1 MTTLFC
7 KNCGKNLDSDLSFCT
22 ECGSPISQ
30 TKYKKFSLLNLIK
43 RWGKYFIVSII
54 ILLVIA
60 LLYFN
65 FGENNQNTNINFNS
79 PYNQEKIAA
88 SVVNILCPGLKED
101 FSDATG
107 GSGTI
112 ITDDGVVLT
121 NSHII
126 PQNNDEEPLG
136 DFCMVILPDPKTGA
150 ADEIYIGTPV
160 IIPYLSSKYDIA
172 AIAIEEPFVD
182 EEKVVYGSYN
192 KIFPAFDDTGSCFGE
207 VQLGEPVRI
216 FGYPALS
223 GGYSLTITEG
233 IVSSF
238 PGDDLIITSAKISEG
253 NSGGL
258 AIDRNGCMIG
268 IPSMVSADETE
279 SLGVILSMNLIYEFI
294 EKFDALSTLLE

>member
-1 MTTLFC
+1 MATQFC
-7 KNCGKNLDSDLSFCT
+7 KNCGKNIDSGLSFCT
-22 ECGSPISQ
+22 ECGSPIF
-30 TKYKKFSLLNLIK
+30 KPNNRKLSLLSLIK
-43 RWGKYFIVSII
+43 RRGKYFIVSII

-65 FGENNQNTNINFNS
+65 FGKNDQDTNVNFNS
-79 PYNQEKIAA
+79 LYNQEKVAA
-88 SVVNILCPGLKED
+88 SVVNILCPGLKD
-101 FSDATG
+101 DYSDATG

-112 ITDDGVVLT
+112 ISDDGVILT
-121 NSHII
+121 NAHII
-126 PQNNDEEPLG
+126 PQNNDEEPLS

-150 ADEIYIGTPV
+150 ADEIYIGTPF
-160 IIPYLSSKYDIA
+160 IIPSLSSEYDIA
-172 AIAIEEPFVD
+172 VIAIEEPFIDD
-182 EEKVVYGSYN
+182 ENVIHGSYN

-207 VQLGEPVRI
+207 VQLGEPIRI
-216 FGYPALS
+216 FGYPTLS

-258 AIDRNGCMIG
+258 AVDRNGCMIG
-268 IPSMVSADETE
+268 IPSMVSSDETE
-279 SLGVILSMNLIYEFI
+279 SLGVILSMNIIYEFI